1 MLKEANWSSSHTSH
15 QGKIFLVFILN
26 PQTLMSRRSF
36 TAKVCS
42 QLILFLYDL
51 MKYMDQVSSLV
62 IFFSAGVG
70 CYMLERVINLL
81 SRN

>member
-26 PQTLMSRRSF
+26 PYTLMSRRSF

>member
-15 QGKIFLVFILN
+15 QGKVFLVFILS

-42 QLILFLYDL
+42 LLILFLYDL
-51 MKYMDQVSSLV
+51 MKYMHQVSSLV
-62 IFFSAGVG
+62 IFFSAGVA
-70 CYMLERVINLL
+70 CYMLERVIDLL